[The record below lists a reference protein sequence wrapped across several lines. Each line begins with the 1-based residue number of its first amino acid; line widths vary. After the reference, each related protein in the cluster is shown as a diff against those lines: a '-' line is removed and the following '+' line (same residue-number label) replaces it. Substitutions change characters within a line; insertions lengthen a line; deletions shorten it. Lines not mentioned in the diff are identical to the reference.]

1 MPKLKDISIGG
12 KDFEIYFEIGTVL
25 KESKRSETKVSGGG
39 GSVSSVGGH
48 TSGTVSEV
56 VSHTTVYD
64 NIIIADK
71 TGKEHSYQFSD
82 FDLVCREGNELAVVW
97 AYRKGENKG
106 GNYLMVMNN
115 STNKTFFDELAI
127 SQMLRFKISG
137 YRFIV
142 AVLLTLGTTIWLL
155 VSHVMFGVLLLGA
168 GGFWLYQ
175 KRQQQKKELF
185 QFKTQ
190 LSELRNN
197 IK

>member
-1 MPKLKDISIGG
+1 MPKLKDILIGG
-12 KDFEIYFEIGTVL
+12 KAFEIYYEVGSVL

-39 GSVSSVGGH
+39 GSVSTVGEH

-97 AYRKGENKG
+97 AYRKGKNKG
-106 GNYLMVMNN
+106 GNYLMVINN
-115 STNKTFFDELAI
+115 STNKIFFDELTI
-127 SQMLRFKISG
+127 SQMLRLEVSG
-137 YRFIV
+137 YGFIV
-142 AVLLTLGTTIWLL
+142 AVLLTLGISVWLL
-155 VSHVMFGVLLLGA
+155 ISHAMFGVLLLVG

-175 KRQQQKKELF
+175 KRKQQKKELV
-185 QFKTQ
+185 QFKTE
-190 LSELRNN
+190 LRELRNN